1 MVKLIS
7 DFVVGDEVDIVG
19 YEPLVVVD
27 LPVVSEDNV
36 CLRCQTTDGKSHIVV
51 GFSDTLL

>member
-7 DFVVGDEVDIVG
+7 DFIVGDEVDIVG
-19 YEPLVVVD
+19 CEPLVVVD